1 MILAERLNALVKLGA
16 LLEDP
21 ALMQQAKAKAYKNN
35 QWFVTDNSQQAL
47 DSISQNYLSAD
58 ALESWL
64 TKYNLEETRQVRKLG
79 LILAGNIPLV
89 GFHDVLTVF
98 ISGHHSL
105 IKLSDKDK
113 ELLPAL
119 INTLCEID
127 GRCRNYFSFVD
138 RLEQY
143 DAVIATG
150 SNNSAVHFEYYFKHV
165 PHIIRR
171 NRNAIGII
179 DGSES
184 REDLVTLGQDIF
196 SYFGLGCRNVSKLY
210 LPNDY
215 NTDVLMEALHE
226 YKELVLHNKYKN
238 NFDYN
243 YAIYLLNQDKFL
255 MNGCVLL
262 KESTDISS
270 RIAMLGYEF
279 YESSD
284 HLVDLIKPHLDEIQ
298 LIVSNK
304 SIEGLQTMRFG
315 EAQKPKLWDY
325 ADGVD
330 TLQFLINLN

>member
-1 MILAERLNALVKLGA
+1 MTLSQRIVALVTLGIWIKKNPD
-16 LLEDP
+16 LIRI
-21 ALMQQAKAKAYKNN
+21 AKNKAYQQN
-35 QWFVTDNSQQAL
+35 QWFITENSQKAL
-47 DSISQNYLSAD
+47 DAISLHYLSIE
-58 ALESWL
+58 ALEKWL
-64 TKYNLEETRQVRKLG
+64 LDYTIKEPIQIKKIG

-89 GFHDVLTVF
+89 GFHDILTVF

-113 ELLPAL
+113 ELIPVL
-119 INTLCEID
+119 INQLCEINTD
-127 GRCRNYFSFVD
+127 CGAYFSFVD
-138 RLEQY
+138 RLTDY
-143 DAVIATG
+143 DAIIATG

-171 NRNAIGII
+171 NRNAIAIL

-184 REDLVTLGQDIF
+184 REDLVTLGEDIF

-210 LPNDY
+210 LPSDY
-215 NTDVLMEALHE
+215 DTDVLMEALHD

-243 YAIYLLNQDKFL
+243 YAIYLLNQDKFF

-270 RIAMLGYEF
+270 KIAMLGYE
-279 YESSD
+279 YYDSIL
-284 HLVDLIKPHLDEIQ
+284 HLVELVQARMEDIQ
-298 LIVSNK
+298 LITSKNN
-304 SIEGLQTMRFG
+304 IDGLETIRFG
-315 EAQKPKLWDY
+315 EAQKPQLWNY

-330 TLQFLINLN
+330 TLQFLNGI